1 MIAPT
6 TLRSTLRERACYST
20 FVMFQ
25 DPAVVGMLAA
35 VGCDFLIIDHEHI
48 PIDAS
53 MVGQLVMTAH
63 AYGIACI
70 VRVRD
75 LSRGAI
81 QQALETGADGVM
93 IPMIESAAQAR
104 QAVEWSKYPPVGTRG
119 LHTLTQSFLLSQHQ
133 GVASYPPPPSAQL
146 DYPTRMNEQVTVVLQ
161 IETAKGLAARAE
173 ICATEGADVIFIG
186 TSDLSQSLGA
196 PMGSPVVHQAIDD
209 IIASATTAQVGIGII
224 GPSADALQTFAA
236 RGVNFLTVGADG
248 ALFMHGARQLFARSA
263 T

>member
-6 TLRSTLRERACYST
+6 QLRATLRSRPCYST

-75 LSRGAI
+75 LSRGAV

-104 QAVEWSKYPPVGTRG
+104 QAIEWSKYPPEGTRG
-119 LHTLTQSFLLSQHQ
+119 LHTLTQSFLLSQR
-133 GVASYPPPPSAQL
+133 AMAAAYPPPPEAQL
-146 DYPTRMNEQVTVVLQ
+146 DYPTRMNRQVTVVLQ
-161 IETAKGLAARAE
+161 IETKAGLAARDE
-173 ICATEGADVIFIG
+173 ICAVPGADVIFIG
-186 TSDLSQSLGA
+186 TSDLSQSLGVA
-196 PMGSPVVHQAIDD
+196 MNGPEMTSAIDQ
-209 IIASATTAQVGIGII
+209 IITSAQHAGAGVGII
-224 GPSADALQTFAA
+224 GPSATALQPYAD
-236 RGVNFLTVGADG
+236 RGVHFLTVGADG
-248 ALFMHGARQLFARSA
+248 GLFMHGARQLFSRDA
-263 T
+263 

>member
-1 MIAPT
+1 
-6 TLRSTLRERACYST
+6 
-20 FVMFQ
+20 
-25 DPAVVGMLAA
+25 
-35 VGCDFLIIDHEHI
+35 
-48 PIDAS
+48 
-53 MVGQLVMTAH
+53 
-63 AYGIACI
+63 
-70 VRVRD
+70 
-75 LSRGAI
+75 
-81 QQALETGADGVM
+81 
-93 IPMIESAAQAR
+93 MIESAAQAR

-196 PMGSPVVHQAIDD
+196 PMGSPVVQQAIDD

>member
-6 TLRSTLRERACYST
+6 QLRTTLRERPCYST

-53 MVGQLVMTAH
+53 MVGQLVLTAH
-63 AYGIACI
+63 AYGIATI

-93 IPMIESAAQAR
+93 IPMIESAEQAR

-133 GVASYPPPPSAQL
+133 GIASNPPPPSAQL
-146 DYPTRMNEQVTVVLQ
+146 EYPVRMNQQVTVVLQ
-161 IETAKGLAARAE
+161 IETAKGHAARAE
-173 ICATEGADVIFIG
+173 ICATPGADVIFIG
-186 TSDLSQSLGA
+186 TSDLSQSLGVSA
-196 PMGSPVVHQAIDD
+196 NSPSMNHAIDD
-209 IIASATTAQVGIGII
+209 IITSATAAKVGIGII
-224 GPSADALQTFAA
+224 GPSADALQAYA
-236 RGVNFLTVGADG
+236 ERGVHFLTVGADG
-248 ALFMHGARQLFARSA
+248 ALFMHGARQLFSRSA
-263 T
+263 K